1 MTEPVLEYLPI
12 DDEVVEVQPGW
23 LRPLPQS
30 SDQRPGAV
38 KHKDAAIIAV
48 LLLGYAGRLQAGS
61 QPSCELCRG
70 LGSVAVAVKFA

>member
-1 MTEPVLEYLPI
+1 MI

-23 LRPLPQS
+23 LQLCPGRPTSALV
-30 SDQRPGAV
+30 AV

-61 QPSCELCRG
+61 QPLCELCRG
-70 LGSVAVAVKFA
+70 LVVVGSAP